1 MTKDVS
7 IILVNY
13 KTKDLAKQCIE
24 SIYEK
29 THDVNFDIY
38 VVDNGSDDGIEE
50 LLKQEFSRVKF
61 LQSNENKGFG
71 AGNNIA
77 LRVFDSKY
85 AFLLNTD
92 TILINNAV
100 KILFDFMEANPKTGA
115 CGGNLYDEQ
124 GQNIHSYG
132 NIFDLMDLFL
142 KTFNLR
148 YFFPKRHRKMKDGG
162 CNSKNELKSVDF
174 ITGADLMLRKEA
186 LDRAGLFDERFFMYS
201 EEAEL
206 QYRIKKSGYDIFINP
221 EAKILHLHN
230 KSPKKRE
237 KMYFEFLKS
246 KYLLFR
252 LCYGSKSNLWFI
264 KMLLYISCIN
274 KIFSHREAIC
284 SLFDFIR
291 KDKIEVN

>member
-1 MTKDVS
+1 
-7 IILVNY
+7 
-13 KTKDLAKQCIE
+13 
-24 SIYEK
+24 
-29 THDVNFDIY
+29 
-38 VVDNGSDDGIEE
+38 
-50 LLKQEFSRVKF
+50 
-61 LQSNENKGFG
+61 
-71 AGNNIA
+71 
-77 LRVFDSKY
+77 
-85 AFLLNTD
+85 
-92 TILINNAV
+92 
-100 KILFDFMEANPKTGA
+100 
-115 CGGNLYDEQ
+115 
-124 GQNIHSYG
+124 
-132 NIFDLMDLFL
+132 
-142 KTFNLR
+142 
-148 YFFPKRHRKMKDGG
+148 MKDGG

-186 LDRAGLFDERFFMYS
+186 LDKAGLFDERFFMYS